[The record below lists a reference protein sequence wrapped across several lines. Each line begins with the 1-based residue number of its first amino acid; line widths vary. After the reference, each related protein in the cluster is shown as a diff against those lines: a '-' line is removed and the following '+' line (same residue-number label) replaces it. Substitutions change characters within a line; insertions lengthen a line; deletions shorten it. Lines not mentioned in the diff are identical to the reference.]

1 MRRIAALIFA
11 VLALALVA
19 AGCGGGGDSTGSSSS
34 ADTGSSSTESS
45 TDSSE
50 SSDESESD
58 ESESESSD
66 EAEEESG
73 SEDESEEAE
82 SGSSGA
88 APAKAAFI
96 KEADKICSTADV
108 KLSEEVVA
116 YAKKEGISI
125 EEEPSKDDQ
134 TKIYEEVVLPN
145 IHKQAEDLEGLTPPA
160 GDESEVEDIVS
171 TLTQEVEDAESD
183 PGNIS
188 EDTLKEA
195 SEKAQK
201 YGLQTCGG

>member
-19 AGCGGGGDSTGSSSS
+19 AGCGGGGDSTGSSST
-34 ADTGSSSTESS
+34 ADTGSSTTESS

-58 ESESESSD
+58 EAESESSD
-66 EAEEESG
+66 ESEDESG
-73 SEDESEEAE
+73 SEDESDE
-82 SGSSGA
+82 SESSSSGA

-108 KLSEEVVA
+108 KLSEEVVS
-116 YAKKEGISI
+116 YAKENNISI

-145 IHKQAEDLEGLTPPA
+145 VHKQAEELEGLTPPA
-160 GDESEVEDIVS
+160 GDESEVEDITS

-195 SEKAQK
+195 SEKAK
-201 YGLQTCGG
+201 AYGLQTCGG